1 MKSPPAAPARIRPK
15 LYMLYMHPYS
25 ITPCSNRSIN
35 SLISSVRELL
45 FIYAQLLTKQSDQE
59 RMGHRC
65 RHHQPVYCYCHFV
78 HYLLR
83 PFTISNFAVVVDT
96 IVDAIVAVVD
106 GGDFVLPS
114 ALFVLFV
121 FVAICRQRYIVI
133 AASVFDPL

>member
-1 MKSPPAAPARIRPK
+1 
-15 LYMLYMHPYS
+15 
-25 ITPCSNRSIN
+25 
-35 SLISSVRELL
+35 
-45 FIYAQLLTKQSDQE
+45 
-59 RMGHRC
+59 MGHRC

-133 AASVFDPL
+133 AVSVFDPL